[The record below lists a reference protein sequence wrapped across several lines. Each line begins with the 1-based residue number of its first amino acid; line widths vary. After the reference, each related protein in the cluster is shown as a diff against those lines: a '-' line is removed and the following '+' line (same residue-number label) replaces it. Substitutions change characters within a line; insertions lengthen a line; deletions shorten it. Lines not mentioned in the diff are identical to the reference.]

1 MNVDIKYRNKVGS
14 KTEIIQPIRNIT
26 QAWIIN
32 W

>member
-1 MNVDIKYRNKVGS
+1 MNVDIKYRNNVGS
-14 KTEIIQPIRNIT
+14 KTEIIQPIRNMT